1 MQKTLVKYLTN
12 VSDTVT
18 EAEMNEEYDDLVLAS
33 HHLPTAVAE

>member
-18 EAEMNEEYDDLVLAS
+18 EAEMNGGYDDLVLAS
-33 HHLPTAVAE
+33 HLSTAVAE